1 MIVRRPKPEDQ
12 QQLIELVGQ
21 FRHSLSEL
29 KGAGSTPS
37 RTCAA
42 KELEEYQEKGFP
54 VYVAEE
60 KGHKLVG
67 YLVCRVDGKTVWA
80 ESLFVVPDSQRKGV
94 GSALYSRAE
103 ELAEQLGATTVYNW
117 VHPDNQ
123 ATVSFLKGRGYD
135 VLNLIELRRA
145 APNEKP
151 SRAVKVDSQEFRY

>member
-1 MIVRRPKPEDQ
+1 MVIRCPKPEDQ
-12 QQLIELVGQ
+12 EQLIELVRH
-21 FRHSLSEL
+21 FRHSLSGL

-37 RTCAA
+37 RACAA

-54 VYVAEE
+54 LYVAEE

-80 ESLFVVPDSQRKGV
+80 ESLFVVPGSRRKGV

-103 ELAEQLGATTVYNW
+103 ELAKELGANTVYNW
-117 VHPDNQ
+117 VHPSNQ
-123 ATVSFLKGRGYD
+123 GVISFLKRRGYD

-151 SRAVKVDSQEFRY
+151 GRAVKVDSQEFRY

>member
-1 MIVRRPKPEDQ
+1 MIVRRRKPEDQ
-12 QQLIELVGQ
+12 EPLIELVRQ
-21 FRHSLSEL
+21 FRRSLSEL
-29 KGAGSTPS
+29 RGARSTPS
-37 RTCAA
+37 RACAA
-42 KELEEYQEKGFP
+42 KELEDYQEKGFP
-54 VYVAEE
+54 LYVAQE

-80 ESLFVVPDSQRKGV
+80 ESLFVIPESRRTSV
-94 GSALYSRAE
+94 GSALYSRAQ
-103 ELAEQLGATTVYNW
+103 ELAEELGAKTVYNW

-123 ATVSFLKGRGYD
+123 AAVSFLKRRGYD